1 MRTTLWIAMVLM
13 ISAGQPGLKGQTR
26 VDMAR
31 QGKNVDFAS
40 ADKTR
45 PFKVGSSLP
54 AQCEPGE
61 VFFKTNE
68 IASQAVYVCG
78 PENSWQAVGREL
90 PTGDMTP
97 GKVLVVGESGVQWR
111 SPGGDIG
118 GTIENLTVR
127 GLQGR
132 AVSSATPSEGD
143 VLRWSAVTG
152 MWEARA
158 PEGQYDPGAGVLIA
172 GRSISV
178 DAATVPSYSTGIGA
192 PTGNCHAGG
201 DYYVDLAA
209 QRLYFCGANNSWRA
223 VASSSDTVS
232 WGAITGEISAQTDLW
247 SALSSKADSS
257 HSHNLGGDVTGDV
270 TAATVVRL
278 QGRAVSSEA
287 PSDGQAL
294 VWDQAGQ
301 QWRPGSVS
309 GGASGWDPMDA
320 STLVLRDDFCSG
332 GTSSGQIGALG
343 WSTSTIAGTSIT
355 PSYNIGSATHPCELR
370 GIGVSSTNANDGRS
384 FYLVN
389 PTGPFQ
395 NATSTP
401 NWEAKFI
408 WQYPTYA
415 TDLRSRVG
423 LVKSDEP
430 NVLVP
435 TSFMGIRIDA
445 DSAWD
450 PSGTTFVACVCNG
463 NTKSNCTDVDTG
475 VTVSADTWYKLHIWS
490 DAAGVIK
497 MRIND
502 GTTITFNN
510 PSTLPA
516 STTDF
521 QPAWIVGRT
530 GGTGNRQAY
539 IDFFAGRVTGISR

>member
-68 IASQAVYVCG
+68 MPSQAVYVCG

-209 QRLYFCGANNSWRA
+209 QRLYFCGAGSSWRA
-223 VASSSDTVS
+223 VASAGDAVS
-232 WGAITGEISAQTDLW
+232 WGSITGDLSAQGDLW
-247 SALSSKADSS
+247 SALNQKADRS
-257 HSHNLGGDVTGDV
+257 HSHSLGGDVTGDV

-287 PSDGQAL
+287 PNDGQAL
-294 VWDQAGQ
+294 VWSAAESK
-301 QWRPGSVS
+301 WKPSTV
-309 GGASGWDPMDA
+309 GGAGGSFNALDETVLWYRENFPNKATTSNSIGTYGWELSC
-320 STLVLRDDFCSG
+320 STG
-332 GTSSGQIGALG
+332 
-343 WSTSTIAGTSIT
+343 
-355 PSYNIGSATHPCELR
+355 
-370 GIGVSSTNANDGRS
+370 
-384 FYLVN
+384 
-389 PTGPFQ
+389 
-395 NATSTP
+395 
-401 NWEAKFI
+401 
-408 WQYPTYA
+408 
-415 TDLRSRVG
+415 
-423 LVKSDEP
+423 
-430 NVLVP
+430 
-435 TSFMGIRIDA
+435 
-445 DSAWD
+445 
-450 PSGTTFVACVCNG
+450 
-463 NTKSNCTDVDTG
+463 
-475 VTVSADTWYKLHIWS
+475 TVSH
-490 DAAGVIK
+490 V
-497 MRIND
+497 
-502 GTTITFNN
+502 
-510 PSTLPA
+510 
-516 STTDF
+516 
-521 QPAWIVGRT
+521 
-530 GGTGNRQAY
+530 GTGNGSKAVRLSSAATSGSYCAILLGSVGTTGTVVGAIGSYAGWDSIFRFRLYTTSNVRMFVGYLKGSMYDPWANAHIGLSFDTTAGDTQFVFSTYNGTNGTRIASGVAVDTNWHKLRIRSTTSGTIVFNLDDGTDVSINTNVATTTAMAPAFY
-539 IDFFAGRVTGISR
+539 INTQEAVAKTIDVLRWYWSGPDVR